1 MKEVWYNM
9 AVFRIA
15 RTHDYTVM
23 SNYHLRDKSLSLK
36 AKGLLSQMLSLP
48 ESWDYTLSGL
58 VSINKEKKDAIRTA
72 LVELEEAGYL
82 IRHRLKDEMGQ
93 FTSNEYI
100 IFERPQSPSSDFP
113 TLDYPTLE
121 NPPQL
126 NTELIKDRNNKL
138 PTFLPKKERLEG
150 TYEQYKALVKKNIEY
165 DALAMQYGEEDVN
178 EVVEIILEVIMTKDD
193 PIMIGKK
200 AYPREMARSRFLKL
214 NMSHIVYL
222 FDYMSRVNTQIWN
235 MKTYIMTILF
245 NAPVTMKKYYENK
258 VKCDMKGVG

>member
-1 MKEVWYNM
+1 M

-48 ESWDYTLSGL
+48 ENWDYTLSGL
-58 VSINKEKKDAIRTA
+58 VSINKEKKDAIRSA
-72 LVELEEAGYL
+72 LVELEESGYL
-82 IRHRLKDEMGQ
+82 IRRRLKDEQGQ
-93 FTSNEYI
+93 FTSNEYV

-113 TLDYPTLE
+113 TLGKPTLE

-126 NTELIKDRNNKL
+126 NTELIKNRINKI
-138 PTFLPKKERLEG
+138 PTILPKEDGLDG
-150 TYEQYKALVKKNIEY
+150 TYEQYRALIKKNIEY
-165 DALAMQYGEEDVN
+165 DALAMQYGNTDVD
-178 EVVEIILEVIMTKDD
+178 EVLEIILEVIMTKDD

-222 FDYMSRVNTQIWN
+222 FDYMSRVDVKIWN
-235 MKTYIMTILF
+235 MKTYIMTLLF
-245 NAPVTMKKYYENK
+245 NAPATMSKYYENQ
-258 VKCDMKGVG
+258 VNIDMSAKGAGWIA